1 MLAKAGPAETLV
13 TIEGPARS
21 LQGKVLAPAG
31 LTKAALVA
39 AHGRNGDMDEPLV
52 AGLAGLAAE
61 LGLWT
66 LRFTFAYQE
75 AGAEPSAGHE
85 EEIEDLRAAIDFAR
99 ATSGHPRVIVA
110 GRGLG
115 AWAAVAAATDES
127 AEEVILLGLSFTG
140 QPERKVALERLAEF
154 EIDALL
160 VVGSKSE
167 RLDLPALH
175 DVVREMRN
183 VQFVIVDAANH
194 RLQDERHEAMTDV
207 VFARCERWLR
217 DRLA

>member
-1 MLAKAGPAETLV
+1 MLAKSGPAETLV
-13 TIEGPARS
+13 TIEGPART
-21 LQGKVLAPAG
+21 LHGKVLAPAG
-31 LTKAALVA
+31 PTKAALVA
-39 AHGRNGDMDEPLV
+39 AHGRNGDMDEPLL

-61 LGLWT
+61 LGLCT

-85 EEIEDLRAAIDFAR
+85 DEIEDLRAAIDFAR

-140 QPERKVALERLAEF
+140 QPERKVALERL
-154 EIDALL
+154 
-160 VVGSKSE
+160 
-167 RLDLPALH
+167 DLPALH
-175 DVVREMRN
+175 EVVRDMRT
-183 VQFVIVDAANH
+183 VQFVIVEGANH
-194 RLQDERHEAMTDV
+194 RLQDARHEAMTDV

-217 DRLA
+217 DRIG

>member
-1 MLAKAGPAETLV
+1 MLAKSGPAETLV

-21 LQGKVLAPAG
+21 LQGKVLARAG
-31 LTKAALVA
+31 PTKAALVA

-52 AGLAGLAAE
+52 AGLAAE

-85 EEIEDLRAAIDFAR
+85 DEIEDLRAAIDFAR
-99 ATSGHPRVIVA
+99 GTSGHARVIVA

-154 EIDALL
+154 ELDALL
-160 VVGSKSE
+160 IVGSKSE

-175 DVVREMRN
+175 EVVRDMRT
-183 VQFVIVDAANH
+183 VQFVIVEGANH
-194 RLQDERHEAMTDV
+194 RLQDARHEAMTDV
-207 VFARCERWLR
+207 VFTRCERWLR
-217 DRLA
+217 ERIG